1 MPDQTDPDPAA
12 TTKPD
17 RPSTANAAAKRRLGK
32 PSWKVARLPLLAAAL
47 AALVAGVII
56 GAVITGWWRPS
67 SGGSA
72 TFTDQQTA
80 DAKKDV
86 CAAALL
92 ARQAVAKS
100 MHLKNPDPE
109 NPVAQLA
116 VAANARLSLTGAAA
130 YLRSRLDEEPAA
142 PQEITEAA
150 GAMAGALEHLNVSY
164 LAGQPNS
171 EREQLG
177 RDLDARIAE
186 LGKRCD

>member
-1 MPDQTDPDPAA
+1 LAQ
-12 TTKPD
+12 
-17 RPSTANAAAKRRLGK
+17 
-32 PSWKVARLPLLAAAL
+32 WPLLAAVAIAL
-47 AALVAGVII
+47 IVGLIA

-67 SGGSA
+67 AGASA
-72 TFTDQQTA
+72 SYSDQQVA

-92 ARQAVAKS
+92 ARQAVAKN

-130 YLRSRLDEEPAA
+130 YLRGRLEAEPAA
-142 PQEITEAA
+142 PHDVANAA
-150 GAMAGALEHLNVSY
+150 GAMADALEHLNVSY

-171 EREQLG
+171 ARDQVG
-177 RDLDARIAE
+177 HDLDSRIAE
-186 LGKRCD
+186 LGKLCR